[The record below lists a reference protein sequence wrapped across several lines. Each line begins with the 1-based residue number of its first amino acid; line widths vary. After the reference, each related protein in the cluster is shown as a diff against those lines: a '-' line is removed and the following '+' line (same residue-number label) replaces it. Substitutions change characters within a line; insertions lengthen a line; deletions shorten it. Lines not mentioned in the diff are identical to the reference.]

1 MTVTLKQE
9 QGRVL
14 CGYLDYFC
22 LEEATLVGCLT
33 YEEISD
39 AVTKMIGSS
48 LSYKCWCTQDIVETH
63 RMLRKLRSLSRM
75 VKSCTKN
82 SYSPNYAAL
91 LHSEQYK
98 YSTACSASKESQ
110 LHHLCRALL
119 NCRVL
124 QPQWGLSDAL
134 HTYIIIIQSCLKE
147 EAKLS

>member
-48 LSYKCWCTQDIVETH
+48 LSYKC
-63 RMLRKLRSLSRM
+63 
-75 VKSCTKN
+75 
-82 SYSPNYAAL
+82 
-91 LHSEQYK
+91 
-98 YSTACSASKESQ
+98 
-110 LHHLCRALL
+110 
-119 NCRVL
+119 
-124 QPQWGLSDAL
+124 
-134 HTYIIIIQSCLKE
+134 
-147 EAKLS
+147 